1 MLRGTDGGDVLTGTQ
16 FRDDL
21 HGGAGNDV
29 LNGAGADD
37 RLYGGE
43 GDDIY
48 VVSDPSQQ
56 VIELAGGGDDTVR
69 SGSHRYVLGEN
80 VERLELLDGAYEGTG
95 NQGNNTLI
103 GNQGD
108 NRLDGQAGEDRLVG
122 GGGDDTYVVDSAGD
136 VVIEVAGEGI
146 DTVESALDWQLGD
159 HLENLV
165 LTGSGNLSGVG
176 NSLDNE
182 LYGNDGNNRLE
193 GGVGADRLYGGL
205 GDDLY
210 IIESAQDRVFEDEDS
225 GVDTIER
232 RFETNLIRPTTSRT

>member
-176 NSLDNE
+176 NSRTTSCTAMMATIGSRVASVLIVCTVAWAMICTSS
-182 LYGNDGNNRLE
+182 NRPRIACSRTKT
-193 GGVGADRLYGGL
+193 VAW
-205 GDDLY
+205 
-210 IIESAQDRVFEDEDS
+210 IPSSAVS
-225 GVDTIER
+225 
-232 RFETNLIRPTTSRT
+232 RPT